1 MMEGLAYLRE
11 MNVASVLLRL
21 TVAMLFGGFIGLER
35 ERKRRPAGFRTYMLV
50 CLGAALTMLLSQYE
64 SYMVTHAWH
73 ETAMEIGLR
82 TDVSRFGAQ
91 VINGIGFLGA
101 GTIIVTDRRQIR
113 GLTTAAGLW
122 VTAAMGIAIG
132 AGLLWPAVICF
143 CLILITNY
151 YLHYMT
157 QYVEN
162 HTRVVD
168 LYVELEK
175 TQIKTLL
182 AFIKEEGYELLSVER
197 RPEVPLVDGDAA
209 LRLNIDQGRKFNH
222 RIIVQDVRALE
233 GIHYVEELG

>member
-1 MMEGLAYLRE
+1 MNEFLNFFEGLATGA
-11 MNVASVLLRL
+11 VAVKLILATLLGSF
-21 TVAMLFGGFIGLER
+21 VGMER
-35 ERKRRPAGFRTYMLV
+35 ANKRY
-50 CLGAALTMLLSQYE
+50 
-64 SYMVTHAWH
+64 
-73 ETAMEIGLR
+73 
-82 TDVSRFGAQ
+82 
-91 VINGIGFLGA
+91 
-101 GTIIVTDRRQIR
+101 
-113 GLTTAAGLW
+113 AAGIRTFAL
-122 VTAAMGIAIG
+122 VSLGSALATITGIYFAQMSGDAADIGRVPAQILAGYFAAFAVCMSAAMGIAIG

-197 RPEVPLVDGDAA
+197 RPEVPLVDGDAT

>member
-1 MMEGLAYLRE
+1 MNEFLNFFEGLTTGA
-11 MNVASVLLRL
+11 VAVKLILATLLGSFVGMERANKRYAAGIRTFAL
-21 TVAMLFGGFIGLER
+21 VSLGSALATITGIYFAQMSGDAADIGR
-35 ERKRRPAGFRTYMLV
+35 VPAQIL
-50 CLGAALTMLLSQYE
+50 A
-64 SYMVTHAWH
+64 
-73 ETAMEIGLR
+73 
-82 TDVSRFGAQ
+82 
-91 VINGIGFLGA
+91 GIGFLGA

-132 AGLLWPAVICF
+132 AGL
-143 CLILITNY
+143 LITNY

-197 RPEVPLVDGDAA
+197 RPEVPLVDGDAT

>member
-1 MMEGLAYLRE
+1 MPMNEFLNFFEGLTTGA
-11 MNVASVLLRL
+11 VAVKLILATLLGSFVGMERANKRYAAGIRTFAL
-21 TVAMLFGGFIGLER
+21 VSLGSALATITGIYFAQMSGDAADIGR
-35 ERKRRPAGFRTYMLV
+35 IPAQIL
-50 CLGAALTMLLSQYE
+50 A
-64 SYMVTHAWH
+64 
-73 ETAMEIGLR
+73 
-82 TDVSRFGAQ
+82 
-91 VINGIGFLGA
+91 GIGFLGA

-113 GLTTAAGLW
+113 GLTTAAGRW

-197 RPEVPLVDGDAA
+197 RPEVPLVDGDAT

>member
-1 MMEGLAYLRE
+1 
-11 MNVASVLLRL
+11 
-21 TVAMLFGGFIGLER
+21 
-35 ERKRRPAGFRTYMLV
+35 
-50 CLGAALTMLLSQYE
+50 
-64 SYMVTHAWH
+64 
-73 ETAMEIGLR
+73 
-82 TDVSRFGAQ
+82 
-91 VINGIGFLGA
+91 
-101 GTIIVTDRRQIR
+101 
-113 GLTTAAGLW
+113 
-122 VTAAMGIAIG
+122 MGIAIG